1 MVYFL
6 GWIAILIGSLMP
18 WNALEPLAMPA
29 YELARSVTI
38 NCNTEQV
45 YNLVSDYSTWTT
57 WSPWLLADPVAE
69 VQISHDPRSIDSK
82 YEWRGDI
89 VGQGELV
96 TTELKRNESM
106 CADLR
111 FIKPFPALA
120 KTGFLISPV
129 NNGTKLTWTMQG
141 KMPWFLF
148 WMIPMM
154 KTLIGMD
161 YQRGLEMIKDLLET
175 GSIPSRLVF
184 HDREE
189 IQGFKMAGVVGSC
202 SVDAIG
208 PTMEKSFSEA
218 REEFRK
224 LGLPMNGDMISVYTK
239 FRMKA
244 GVFEYIS
251 GYVLPDEVD
260 VHSQKLTVWK
270 MPPGRAYRIE
280 HVGSYRHLGNGWSA
294 ANQIVRTRKWKQS
307 RIGTYEIYRNADS
320 IQNESEAITDIYLP
334 LK

>member
-1 MVYFL
+1 
-6 GWIAILIGSLMP
+6 MP
-18 WNALEPLAMPA
+18 RNAPEFLAMPA
-29 YELARSVTI
+29 YELARSITI
-38 NCNTEQV
+38 NCNTQTAYE
-45 YNLVSDYSTWTT
+45 LVSDYSTWTS
-57 WSPWLLADPVAE
+57 WSPWLLADPDTKVK
-69 VQISHDPRSIDSK
+69 VSSDPKSVGSK
-82 YEWRGDI
+82 YEWLGEI
-89 VGQGELV
+89 TGQGELT
-96 TTELKRNESM
+96 TTELKRNEAM
-106 CADLR
+106 NADLR

-120 KTGFLISPV
+120 KTGFLIEPV
-129 NNGTKLTWTMQG
+129 NQGTKLTWTMQG

-189 IQGFKMAGVVGSC
+189 IQGFKMAGVASSC
-202 SVDAIG
+202 SVDNIG
-208 PTMEKSFSEA
+208 PAMEKTFSEA
-218 REEFRK
+218 QAEFRK
-224 LGLPMNGDMISVYTK
+224 LALPMNGDMISVYTK
-239 FRMKA
+239 FRIKA

-251 GYVLPDEVD
+251 GYIIPDEVD
-260 VHSQKLTVWK
+260 VHSQKLTIWK

-280 HVGSYRHLGNGWSA
+280 HIGSYKHLGNGWSA

-320 IQNESEAITDIYLP
+320 NQNEAEAVTDIYLP